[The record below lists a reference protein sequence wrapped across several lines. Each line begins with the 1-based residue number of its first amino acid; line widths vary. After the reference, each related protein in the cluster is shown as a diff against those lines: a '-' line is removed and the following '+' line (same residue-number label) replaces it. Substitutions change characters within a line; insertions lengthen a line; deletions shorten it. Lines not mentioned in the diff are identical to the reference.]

1 MQRLN
6 PRSRVGQSPRRYS
19 AACASGV
26 CNLSCVVLSR
36 YEDYCRH
43 YPFVRGAIL
52 PVAVALAPLLV
63 LSALRRVSLVVLIYV
78 SVLPWILVQQVHE
91 DCTGLPPNWRPHR
104 PDRDAYRQRRRRDET
119 VICLDADDRSRAAV
133 SHAQNPKAPPAA
145 GLRRGPSAS

>member
-26 CNLSCVVLSR
+26 CNLSCVVLSL
-36 YEDYCRH
+36 YEDYCPH

-91 DCTGLPPNWRPHR
+91 DCAGLP
-104 PDRDAYRQRRRRDET
+104 
-119 VICLDADDRSRAAV
+119 S
-133 SHAQNPKAPPAA
+133 
-145 GLRRGPSAS
+145 